1 MGVNKS
7 SVEREP
13 TQTNKQTV
21 KQNNNDDNK
30 DNNKREDSKILQIP
44 GFIIAT

>member
-7 SVEREP
+7 SVERERK
-13 TQTNKQTV
+13 NKQTV

-44 GFIIAT
+44 GFIFAN